1 MNMVKRTYSPS
12 THDCISVVEVT
23 EEQAIALDKLEE
35 IDEFSAYFWS
45 SKVEWLNNGDL
56 TDDNQKVV
64 RYNNY
69 HYVIGP
75 EKEGSF
81 PWRGCGGAK
90 HIVEFTTGHRKGSK
104 VISTNIWHQGDI
116 PEELRDIL
124 KDNGTIKQETIE
136 FDFLNNEIRKGDAL

>member
-1 MNMVKRTYSPS
+1 MNMVNRTYSPS
-12 THDCISVVEVT
+12 GYSCSITVEVT

-35 IDEFSAYFWS
+35 VNEFDAYFWAE
-45 SKVEWLNNGDL
+45 KVKWLNNGDL

-75 EKEGSF
+75 EAEGSF

-90 HIVEFTTGHRKGSK
+90 HIAEFTTGHRKGSK

-116 PEELRDIL
+116 PELLKDIL
-124 KDNGTIKQETIE
+124 KDNGIIKQEEITL
-136 FDFLNNEIRKGDAL
+136 DFLK